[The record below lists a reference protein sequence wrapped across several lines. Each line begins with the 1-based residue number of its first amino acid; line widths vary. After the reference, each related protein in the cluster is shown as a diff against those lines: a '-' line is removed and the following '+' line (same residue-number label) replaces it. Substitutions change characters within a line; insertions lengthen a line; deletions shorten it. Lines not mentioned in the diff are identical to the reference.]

1 MDMLHGAIGGKLLR
15 FSLPIAFTDVA
26 EQLFN
31 SADVLLLGQF
41 VGKDAMA
48 AVGNDIPAISLLV
61 LLLLGLSTGANVVL
75 AQHIGGRHEKRAEEA
90 AHTVILVAIL
100 PGELVRDGGSFGFWL
115 LVLSA
120 GGTGTAQG
128 LAEKGRKVP
137 GIR

>member
-15 FSLPIAFTDVA
+15 FSLPIAFTGVA

-61 LLLLGLSTGANVVL
+61 LLLLGLSTGPMWFWRSISAD
-75 AQHIGGRHEKRAEEA
+75 GTKSGRRKR
-90 AHTVILVAIL
+90 
-100 PGELVRDGGSFGFWL
+100 R
-115 LVLSA
+115 
-120 GGTGTAQG
+120 
-128 LAEKGRKVP
+128 
-137 GIR
+137 IRRF